1 MSKTVF
7 TWLLLS
13 VTWVTVAWNWNR
25 MDGFNQTTEKFSKVW
40 GREKAALE
48 LAAQNRVLA
57 AKVADLEYQLTKVET
72 ERTALAAIAQD
83 KKIERSIASVA
94 KSKDEDFVNYEVYQ
108 WTPEKLLA
116 IGEKELHFKNYQ
128 KSAQFYHELVTR
140 FPNSELVNDRV
151 LFGAGV
157 AAFEAK
163 QHAWAIQHLTVLVE
177 KHPKSQFHRGGK
189 LWLALSQY
197 KTGNYRTFAST
208 VEEFKVKYRN
218 TEEWEILKK
227 YYEDINYK
235 FKK

>member
-13 VTWVTVAWNWNR
+13 TTWVLVAWNWGR
-25 MDGFNQTTEKFSKVW
+25 MDFSVSEKIARTW
-40 GREKAALE
+40 GHEKAALE
-48 LAAQNRVLA
+48 LAAENRTLKA
-57 AKVADLEYQLTKVET
+57 QVADLEYRLGKVET
-72 ERTALAAIAQD
+72 EKSALAAIQQD
-83 KKIERSIASVA
+83 KAAKRSIASVA
-94 KSKDEDFVNYEVYQ
+94 AKNDKDDLVSFDVYQ

-128 KSAQFYHELVTR
+128 KSAQFYHELIVR
-140 FPNSELVNDRV
+140 FPKSDLITDRT
-151 LFGAGV
+151 LFGAGI

-163 QHAWAIQHLTVLVE
+163 KHDWAIQHFTVLVE
-177 KHPKSQFHRGGK
+177 KYPKSQFQRGGK
-189 LWLALSQY
+189 LWLALAQY

-208 VEEFKVKYRN
+208 VEEFKLKYRN

-235 FKK
+235 FKE